1 MVDLKAELKAEL
13 KSKPLISNTIST
25 NITITL
31 AYSPAP
37 RQVVEKELV
46 LPLKSTVQDAL
57 NLVNLANLAEFTL
70 DASYSLGIWGKKTT
84 LSHVLKDLDRLE
96 LYRPLKVDPKV
107 ARRERFQKQG
117 ARTTGLFAKTRTG
130 GKAGY

>member
-1 MVDLKAELKAEL
+1 MDKA
-13 KSKPLISNTIST
+13 SISV
-25 NITITL
+25 TL

-37 RQVVEKELV
+37 REVVEKVLV
-46 LPLKSTVQDAL
+46 LPLQSTVQDAM
-57 NLVNLANLAEFTL
+57 NLANLTEFASNV
-70 DASYSLGIWGKKTT
+70 DAQLGIWGKKTT
-84 LSHVLKDLDRLE
+84 LSHVLQDQDRLE

-117 ARTTGLFAKTRTG
+117 ARTTGLFAKTRVG